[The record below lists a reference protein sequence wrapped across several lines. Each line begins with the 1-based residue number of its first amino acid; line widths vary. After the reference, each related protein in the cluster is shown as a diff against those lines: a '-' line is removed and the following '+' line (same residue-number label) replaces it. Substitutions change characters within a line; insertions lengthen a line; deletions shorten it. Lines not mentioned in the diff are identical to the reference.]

1 MSHSNIKL
9 RTANNEG
16 EMVTGEEEKKQAAAE
31 IMRKRSEPNMQV
43 WLQTI
48 VGTHLINVPVKYSDS

>member
-1 MSHSNIKL
+1 
-9 RTANNEG
+9 
-16 EMVTGEEEKKQAAAE
+16 MVTGEEEKKHGMAAE
-31 IMRKRSEPNMQV
+31 IMRKKGVNQIVQV